1 MQFPGYWISGD
12 ASEVTI
18 VPAVFDETELSEE
31 TGWKQS
37 HQNVD
42 NKLPHGFVQWE
53 DALADIENRLTGKIA
68 CAPIRSD
75 RDD

>member
-18 VPAVFDETELSEE
+18 IPAIFDETELSEE
-31 TGWKQS
+31 SGWKQS

-42 NKLPHGFVQWE
+42 TEMPHGFLQWE
-53 DALADIENRLTGKIA
+53 DALADIENRLMGKIA
-68 CAPIRSD
+68 CTPFRSD
-75 RDD
+75 GDD